1 MKSLTRWVNG
11 NMEEDV
17 RSFERKITPYIWV
30 FIITAVC
37 YFLLVATIPDNPTG
51 RPAYQSKRVRMVAP
65 VMAVMD
71 DGRVVRVTK

>member
-1 MKSLTRWVNG
+1 
-11 NMEEDV
+11 MEEDV

-37 YFLLVATIPDNPTG
+37 YFLLVATIPDNPVG
-51 RPAYQSKRVRMVAP
+51 RVAP

-71 DGRVVRVTK
+71 DGRVTRAEGR